1 MLSFLYL
8 VLKAQQQFVTLSCI
22 FLDEKTMLEIWL
34 NPGLNL
40 TTFRGTEIN
49 VVNINNAVL

>member
-1 MLSFLYL
+1 
-8 VLKAQQQFVTLSCI
+8 
-22 FLDEKTMLEIWL
+22 MLEIWL

-49 VVNINNAVL
+49 VVNINNAVLLIQSILSLPVGVNHDVVQF

>member
-8 VLKAQQQFVTLSCI
+8 VLKAQQQFVTSSCI